1 MKTCINNKLHRLT
14 LERMVIGLEE
24 PILIKGIGELLAKID
39 SGNSGYNVIHGE
51 DFIVQGNILNFKT
64 INKDGDERRVSKKIK
79 ETLRVNIGGGHI
91 QERPV
96 IELDIKF
103 GGDNYK
109 KIPFSVTN
117 RADNEHKVLISKDF
131 VGKELEALIDVTK
144 DNIANNDINVD
155 YVTEG
160 IMDAIKGAAKTAGN
174 IVSTF
179 ATGTK
184 KQQEWADKM
193 ARIRRAMEGERVE
206 PLTDKKKK
214 SPEADAKLEEEVAA
228 LAKIG
233 QLIDNDIQL
242 IKSQLSAQA
251 GKFPPDFNASLE
263 HEVQGT
269 DKNGQPAVN
278 LESNVNVQKLLDYM
292 GNTNIGSASSNPD
305 YHQRMKDVLA
315 SWKRYKEK
323 EESEE
328 VIVSEAAAP
337 QPQQSQQPNSQNQ
350 KKKVEDP
357 TQEIQGTQVEK
368 EVGLLSK
375 EEVNKELQ
383 NLQKRNRT
391 VFYLISFAADANG
404 NPLTTGPDLTKGVQN
419 IIDSWSIKLVQE
431 ERWNKNSF
439 IPFVSQLIRSVD
451 KNAKGLFAICSNPME
466 SRKVE
471 FFTKPGL
478 FYSNEEQTEADEE
491 SASLNE
497 LGETYTALNEEFKS
511 LSGMELTDEN
521 IKSYATSVAA
531 SLYSDLL
538 AYIENNPALKQVAI
552 ATTQKE
558 DLNSYTLEDFATI
571 IQTSQNQ

>member
-1 MKTCINNKLHRLT
+1 M
-14 LERMVIGLEE
+14 IGLEE

-51 DFIVQGNILNFKT
+51 DFIIQGNILNFKT

-103 GGDNYK
+103 GGDDYK

-144 DNIANNDINVD
+144 DNIANDDINVD

-206 PLTDKKKK
+206 PLTDKKKE
-214 SPEADAKLEEEVAA
+214 SPEADAKVEEEVAA

-242 IKSQLSAQA
+242 IKSQLSAQV

-269 DKNGQPAVN
+269 DANGQPVVN

-315 SWKRYKEK
+315 SWKQYKEK

-337 QPQQSQQPNSQNQ
+337 QPNSQNR

-357 TQEIQGTQVEK
+357 TQEIQGPQVQK
-368 EVGLLSK
+368 EAGLLSK

-471 FFTKPGL
+471 FFTNPGL
-478 FYSNEEQTEADEE
+478 FYSNEEQTEADQE

-497 LGETYTALNEEFKS
+497 LAETYTALNEEFKS

-538 AYIENNPALKQVAI
+538 AYIENNPELKQVAI